1 MRAFLRPKHL
11 AGKEFWH
18 KLNMVLTQ
26 LNIVFILYPTN
37 NGGAMPTTFTSRR
50 VRCFITI
57 KTATM
62 RSTMSGVFANTSQ
75 AWDAAWEVAG
85 TPEATISVRV
95 VS

>member
-1 MRAFLRPKHL
+1 MPI
-11 AGKEFWH
+11 
-18 KLNMVLTQ
+18 T
-26 LNIVFILYPTN
+26 PT
-37 NGGAMPTTFTSRR
+37 SSR